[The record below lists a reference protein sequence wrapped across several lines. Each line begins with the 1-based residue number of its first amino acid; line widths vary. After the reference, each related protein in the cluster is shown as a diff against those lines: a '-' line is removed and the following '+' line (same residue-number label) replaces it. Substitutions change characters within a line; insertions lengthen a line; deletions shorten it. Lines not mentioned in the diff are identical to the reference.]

1 MDSAKAR
8 FKLIA
13 IWMCAIT
20 VFIVCIT
27 LFMYYAMSCHQT
39 ECVISVDGKK
49 YVCESYTE
57 GYDLNGDL
65 TRIRLYTDGKET
77 IINVDTSS
85 VITISKTEET
95 TSFKEWFTSEILKD
109 KFKKEM

>member
-1 MDSAKAR
+1 MDSVKAC
-8 FKLIA
+8 FKLIVIWTSA
-13 IWMCAIT
+13 II
-20 VFIVCIT
+20 VFASCIT
-27 LFMYYAMSCHQT
+27 LFMYVISCHQT

-77 IINVDTSS
+77 IVNVDTSS
-85 VITISKTEET
+85 VITISKTKET
-95 TSFKEWFTSEILKD
+95 ISFKEWLTSETLKD
-109 KFKKEM
+109 GLKNTK